1 MFICVCFFFGGIY
14 IYIIVR
20 FANGAPLKTHDSESF
35 HAVDG
40 SRGILQGAGVADLL
54 LCLEI
59 LELKA

>member
-54 LCLEI
+54 LS
-59 LELKA
+59 